1 MFTVSKAWE
10 KSIATRTVLWG
21 SFLIEASG
29 YGIEYGV
36 KSCSGGVLGF
46 EAMLVI
52 QNGEVRFDYGVND

>member
-1 MFTVSKAWE
+1 MLGKNLLQLGLFYG
-10 KSIATRTVLWG
+10 G

-29 YGIEYGV
+29 YGIKYGV

-52 QNGEVRFDYGVND
+52 KKGEVRFDYGVDD

>member
-1 MFTVSKAWE
+1 MG
-10 KSIATRTVLWG
+10 G

-29 YGIEYGV
+29 YGIENGV

-52 QNGEVRFDYGVND
+52 QNGEVRFDYGVDD

>member
-1 MFTVSKAWE
+1 MG
-10 KSIATRTVLWG
+10 G

-29 YGIEYGV
+29 YGIKNGV

-52 QNGEVRFDYGVND
+52 QKGEVRFDYGVND